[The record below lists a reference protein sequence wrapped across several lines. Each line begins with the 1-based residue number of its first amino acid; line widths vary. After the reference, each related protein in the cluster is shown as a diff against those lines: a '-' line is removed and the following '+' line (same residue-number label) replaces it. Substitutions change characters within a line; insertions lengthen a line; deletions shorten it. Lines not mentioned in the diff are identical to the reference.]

1 MALTQS
7 ASVDIL
13 EKKIIWNKATTEV
26 GREYFE
32 EPYSSNLSILSS
44 DIWSQSDELPNTA
57 ATVSGLLSLVTAT
70 LSYVNGTKGGYVNTN
85 LKNAVP
91 FWFGDGASYRW
102 KVYRNDGVTE
112 IYPGEGL
119 WMFDN
124 GSGVL
129 NFLSATSGD
138 GLVYNGD
145 GAIIASQSAPPVMQ
159 VWKYEGKLGVLPNI
173 GSGLTYSGGTLS
185 VIPTISGSYLEYK
198 ALLTQTGTASPTD
211 NILVNSLSGTW
222 SYVSDG
228 IYYFT
233 STGNFTDVTKVEVY
247 IPGVTILGYA
257 MTNNLFH
264 IKSASRL
271 DNDRV
276 EVRTGLLTNFYADK
290 YVTFD
295 TSGGAPSDILKNDV
309 LSYTPITIRVW
320 S

>member
-7 ASVDIL
+7 ISVDIL
-13 EKKIIWNKATTEV
+13 EKKVIWNKAATGVE
-26 GREYFE
+26 REYFE
-32 EPYSSNLSILSS
+32 EPYSSSLSILSG
-44 DIWSQSDELPNTA
+44 DIWLQSDELPNTA

-70 LSYVNGTKGGYVNTN
+70 LSYVEGTKGSYVNTN

-91 FWFGDGASYRW
+91 SGFGDGDSYRW
-102 KVYRNDGVTE
+102 KVYRNNGSTE

-129 NFLSATSGD
+129 NFHSATSN

-145 GAIIASQSAPPVMQ
+145 GVIIASQSAPPVMQ

-185 VIPTISGSYLEYK
+185 VSPSVLGNYLEYK
-198 ALLTQTGTASPTD
+198 ALISQSGTASPTE
-211 NILVNSLSGTW
+211 NILVNSLTGTW

-233 STGNFTDVTKVEVY
+233 SAGNFTDITKVEVY

-257 MTNNLFH
+257 MSNNLFH
-264 IKSASRL
+264 IKSAARF
-271 DNDRV
+271 DNNTI

-295 TSGGAPSDILKNDV
+295 TAGGASSDILKNDV

>member
-7 ASVDIL
+7 KSVDIL
-13 EKKIIWNKATTEV
+13 AKKFIYGKSATEEV
-26 GREYFE
+26 KEYFE
-32 EPYSSNLSILSS
+32 EQYSSNYPILSS
-44 DIWSQSDELPNTA
+44 DVWLQSDELPNTA
-57 ATVSGLLSLVTAT
+57 ATVSGVLNLVTAT
-70 LSYVNGTKGGYVNTN
+70 LSWINGTKGSYVNTN

-91 FWFGDGASYRW
+91 YSFGDGSSYRW
-102 KVYRNDGVTE
+102 MLYRNDGVTE
-112 IYPGEGL
+112 ITLGEGD
-119 WMFDN
+119 WYFDN

-129 NFLSATSGD
+129 NFMSAVGNNGD
-138 GLVYNGD
+138 VYNQNGVL
-145 GAIIASQSAPPVMQ
+145 IVSELTPPVMR
-159 VWKYEGKLGVLPNI
+159 VWKYVGKLGVTPQI
-173 GSGLTYSGGTLS
+173 GSGLTYSGGVLS
-185 VIPTISGSYLEYK
+185 SSATPYIEYK
-198 ALLTQTGTASPTD
+198 ALISQSGTASPTED
-211 NILVNSLSGTW
+211 ILVSTLTGTW

-233 STGNFTDVTKVEVY
+233 STGNFTNIAKVEVY

-276 EVRTGLLTNFYADK
+276 EVRTGLLTNYYADK

-295 TSGGAPSDILKNDV
+295 TSGGAASDILKNDV

>member
-7 ASVDIL
+7 VSVDIL
-13 EKKIIWNKATTEV
+13 EKKIIWNKAATEDN
-26 GREYFE
+26 REYFE
-32 EPYSSNLSILSS
+32 EPYSSRLSILSS

-70 LSYVNGTKGGYVNTN
+70 LSYINGTRGSYVNTN

-91 FWFGDGASYRW
+91 FWFGDGSSYRW
-102 KVYRNDGVTE
+102 KVYRNDGLTE
-112 IYPGEGL
+112 IYPGEGH

-129 NFLSATSGD
+129 NFLSATSND

-145 GAIIASQSAPPVMQ
+145 GIIIASQSAPPVMQ
-159 VWKYEGKLGVLPNI
+159 VWRYEGKLGGMPNI

-185 VIPTISGSYLEYK
+185 VSPTILGSYLEYK
-198 ALLTQTGTASPTD
+198 ALISQTGTASPTE
-211 NILVNSLSGTW
+211 NILSNTLTGTW

-233 STGNFTDVTKVEVY
+233 STGNFTDITKVEVY
-247 IPGVTILGYA
+247 IPGVTILGYP

-276 EVRTGLLTNFYADK
+276 EVRTGLLTNYYADK

-295 TSGGAPSDILKNDV
+295 TVGGASSDILKNDV